1 MTKRRMRNPKQ
12 HVFTL
17 HPADLLQVRL
27 RKLTTEVTAR
37 VATRTKM
44 FEPQRMPGDIS
55 DAAQYFPM
63 FLATYMAVAWA
74 VFVANALPEKDS
86 EIYSSKYLDLT
97 MDDEG
102 LLSVLTQC
110 VIEENLLPEY
120 RLGYLTALLNGCHMT
135 EHHAAQRRLWDEFIS
150 QVSNLLVSMCAY
162 TERGV
167 QIFEKYT
174 IAQRKEMP

>member
-1 MTKRRMRNPKQ
+1 MRNAKQ

-17 HPADLLQVRL
+17 NPADLLQFRL
-27 RKLTTEVTAR
+27 RKLTTEVVAR
-37 VATRTKM
+37 VATRTEM
-44 FEPQRMPGDIS
+44 FEAQRTPGDIS

-74 VFVANALPEKDS
+74 AFVASALPERDS

-102 LLSVLTQC
+102 LLSFLAHY
-110 VIEENLLPEY
+110 VIAENLLSEY
-120 RLGYLTALLNGCHMT
+120 RLGYLTALLKGCHMT
-135 EHHAAQRRLWDEFIS
+135 KHHVAQGRLWDEFIL

-167 QIFEKYT
+167 RIFEEYT
-174 IAQRKEMP
+174 MAHGIEMP